1 MSYRIIADSSC
12 DLSYESKLKGKVTKV
27 PLILT
32 VGDKEI
38 IDDESLN
45 QKQLIA
51 DIAAC
56 QTSPKSACPSPQKYL
71 DAIEEEYADEI
82 YIITLS
88 SKLSGSFNSAS
99 LAKDMY
105 LEEHEDDEKKSEIF
119 VIDSQSASVG
129 ESRIAEYIYKVKEEN
144 PTLSGNETFLRAEN
158 FRDNQETLFVLDNLD
173 TMRKNGRMSRV
184 QAIVTSILNIKL
196 VLAGDKGEIVK
207 IDQAR
212 GIDKALDKMVDAIVL
227 RAKNAGATVLVI
239 SHCNNYERAMRVIEE
254 IKKKASFL
262 EITVSE
268 MSGLS
273 TLYANDGGIIV
284 CF

>member
-71 DAIEEEYADEI
+71 DAIEEEYA
-82 YIITLS
+82 
-88 SKLSGSFNSAS
+88 
-99 LAKDMY
+99 
-105 LEEHEDDEKKSEIF
+105 DEKKSEIF